1 MIMNERAKKQFAVW
15 LKRNDPFLYRVA
27 EKRFNLIKRRSGQ
40 LSGPLDF
47 LNKDFFST
55 IADTVKTVAPS
66 IFQIQ
71 SQKKILDVQLERA
84 RQGLPPLQTSEYA
97 PTIKVAAEITPEM
110 EAAANRV
117 AVQSVREAMPSMERW
132 FFVAIGVGAYLM
144 LKKKR

>member
-1 MIMNERAKKQFAVW
+1 MSNQSKRQFVAW
-15 LKRNDPFLYRVA
+15 IKRHDPFLYKIA
-27 EKRFNLIKRRSGQ
+27 EKRHAMLKRRGGSLAGV
-40 LSGPLDF
+40 SDF

-84 RQGLPPLQTSEYA
+84 KQGLPPLQAADYS
-97 PTIKVAAEITPEM
+97 PTIKVAAEITPET
-110 EAAANRV
+110 EAAAARI
-117 AVQSVREAMPSMERW
+117 AVQSVREVMPSMERW